1 MWIAISYVPSL
12 SGVLFPAVDYY
23 RKLRKPPYSPPAWV
37 FGPVWTVLYLL
48 MGIAAW
54 LVWKKEPRSSAWSAA
69 IAMMIVQLI
78 LNALWTPIFFGLRRL
93 RAALAELGLLWLAVA
108 TTLVLFWQQRP
119 LAGVLMTPYL
129 LWVSFAFYLN
139 LGVVTLNRDE

>member
-1 MWIAISYVPSL
+1 
-12 SGVLFPAVDYY
+12 
-23 RKLRKPPYSPPAWV
+23 
-37 FGPVWTVLYLL
+37 
-48 MGIAAW
+48 
-54 LVWKKEPRSSAWSAA
+54 
-69 IAMMIVQLI
+69 MMIVQLI